1 MIPETV
7 IYSATIVL
15 AVTFG
20 VDFIV
25 TIFQLCKLNEK
36 LKELQAAMDQKIY
49 GSEAMKKLEN
59 AVTPRL
65 NRFAKAFPRMHST
78 VYDGALQKILE
89 KIRSSHHPK
98 EKKSENQDADPSH
111 GEEALT
117 HKK

>member
-1 MIPETV
+1 
-7 IYSATIVL
+7 
-15 AVTFG
+15 
-20 VDFIV
+20 
-25 TIFQLCKLNEK
+25 
-36 LKELQAAMDQKIY
+36 MDQKIY

-78 VYDGALQKILE
+78 VYDGALRKRFW
-89 KIRSSHHPK
+89 KRFRSSHHPK
-98 EKKSENQDADPSH
+98 EKKSENQDADASH